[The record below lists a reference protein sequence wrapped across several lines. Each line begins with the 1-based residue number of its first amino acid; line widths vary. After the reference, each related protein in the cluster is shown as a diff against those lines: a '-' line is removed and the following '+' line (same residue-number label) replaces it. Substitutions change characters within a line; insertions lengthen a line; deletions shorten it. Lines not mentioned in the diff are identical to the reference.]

1 MKMKSYSTYHLVK
14 GEDLNHHGTLFAGRS
29 AEWFVEAGFVAAA
42 ELVRPEHV
50 VCLQIHGMQFKRPI
64 KLGEVIAF
72 ESKIIIA
79 GRTSLVAHIRVVI
92 HEEVIVDG
100 YITFIN
106 VDKAGKAQPHGIILE
121 TSNEEEVAEQE
132 RAVEL
137 TSKK

>member
-121 TSNEEEVAEQE
+121 TSNEDEVAEQE

>member
-1 MKMKSYSTYHLVK
+1 MKIKSYRTYHLVK

-42 ELVRPEHV
+42 DLVRPEHV

-72 ESKIIIA
+72 ESKIILA
-79 GRTSLVAHIRVVI
+79 GRTSLVANIRVVI
-92 HEEVIVDG
+92 NEEVIVDG

-106 VDKAGKAQPHGIILE
+106 VDKAGKAQPHGLVIE
-121 TSNEEEVAEQE
+121 PANEAEAAEQE
-132 RAVEL
+132 LAAAL